1 MAMRLPTNAS
11 LAIEGGIRRVS
22 LGGTAMTTVAILQAR
37 VGSSRLP
44 GKVLADLAGEP
55 VLAHCVARALACA
68 SIDEI
73 VVATTTLG
81 DDDPIVELCR
91 ARGWRWFRGS
101 EHDVLDR
108 YYHAAREVNADDI
121 VRLTADCPLNDP
133 TVLTALVQRYRAD
146 GADYASTSYPRRT
159 FPLGISGEIMRAS
172 VLERAW
178 CDDDDPAWREHVTPF
193 IYRHPERFRLSGFS
207 CEADYSH
214 HRWTLDTPEDFELL
228 RTIFEHFAGRTPGW
242 RDVLAAA
249 EAHPEWQAIN
259 ASVEQRNVPG

>member
-1 MAMRLPTNAS
+1 
-11 LAIEGGIRRVS
+11 
-22 LGGTAMTTVAILQAR
+22 MTTVAILQAR

-44 GKVLADLAGEP
+44 NKVLAELAGEP
-55 VLAHCVARALACA
+55 VLAHCVMRAQACA
-68 SIDEI
+68 RIDDVI
-73 VVATTTLG
+73 VATTTLP

-108 YYHAAREVNADDI
+108 YYHAAREANADDV

-133 TVLTALVQRYRAD
+133 TVLTGLVERYRTDA
-146 GADYASTSYPRRT
+146 ADYASTSYPRRT
-159 FPLGISGEIMRAS
+159 FPLGISGEIMRATA
-172 VLERAW
+172 LERAW
-178 CDDDDPAWREHVTPF
+178 CDDNDPAWREHVTPF
-193 IYRHPERFRLSGFS
+193 IYRHPDRFRLSGFT

-214 HRWTLDTPEDFELL
+214 HRWTLDTPEDLELL
-228 RTIFEHFAGRTPGW
+228 RTIFDHFAGRMVGW

-259 ASVEQRNVPG
+259 ASIEQRRVP

>member
-1 MAMRLPTNAS
+1 M
-11 LAIEGGIRRVS
+11 
-22 LGGTAMTTVAILQAR
+22 
-37 VGSSRLP
+37 GSNRLP
-44 GKVLADLAGEP
+44 GKVLAELAGEP
-55 VLAHCVARALACA
+55 VLAHCVMRARACSAVDDV
-68 SIDEI
+68 I
-73 VVATTTLG
+73 VATTTLAA
-81 DDDPIVELCR
+81 DDPIVELCR

-108 YYHAAREVNADDI
+108 FHQAARDANADDVI
-121 VRLTADCPLNDP
+121 RLTADCPLNDA
-133 TVLTALVQRYRAD
+133 TVMTALVGRYRAD

-159 FPLGISGEIMRAS
+159 FPLGISSEIMRAS

-178 CDDDDPAWREHVTPF
+178 RDDDDPAWREHVTPY

-207 CEADYSH
+207 CEADYTY

-228 RTIFEHFAGRTPGW
+228 RTIFDHFGAHDVGW

-259 ASVEQRNVPG
+259 AGIEQQRVP